1 MREISGKRLPAVSVA
16 LAVLMSACG
25 GGVPPAEVAPPTL
38 VLISMDGFRW
48 DYTDRVETPNFD
60 ALAARG
66 VRADS
71 LIPPFPSKTFPS
83 HYTLVTG
90 LYTGHHGLISN
101 NMRDPRWPEV
111 FGLGRRE
118 EVRNPR
124 WWGGEPIWVTVQK
137 HGLRSGVYFWPGSE
151 APVAGESP
159 TYWYPYDD
167 TVAYEDRV
175 DQALEWIDLPDAE
188 RPSLV
193 ALYFDEPNGMGHQYG
208 PESEQAFAA
217 VRRADAILGRL
228 FDGLER
234 RRRLVSTNIVVVSDH
249 GMVQNDPQR
258 VIVLD
263 DHVDL
268 LPGEVFEQ
276 GAVLQIFPLEGRVE
290 QVYAALYD
298 ADPHLTVYRRSEI
311 PERLH
316 LYDNPRVPPILGI
329 PDPGWEVLELRV
341 TERLGWAVV
350 PGDHGQDPYYPD
362 MQGIF
367 FAAGPAFAVGERVA
381 SIESVDVYG
390 LLATALGVA
399 AAANDGD
406 LSRTVGVLRSAES
419 R

>member
-1 MREISGKRLPAVSVA
+1 MREISAKRLPAVSVVLA
-16 LAVLMSACG
+16 AVLSACG
-25 GGVPPAEVAPPTL
+25 GAVPPAEVGPPAL

-137 HGLRSGVYFWPGSE
+137 QGLRSGVYFWPGSE

-175 DQALEWIDLPDAE
+175 DQALEWLDLPDAE

-193 ALYFDEPNGMGHQYG
+193 ALYFDEPNSVGHQYG

-217 VRRADAILGRL
+217 VRRVDTILGRL
-228 FDGLER
+228 FDGLEQ

-276 GAVLQIFPLEGRVE
+276 GAVLQIFPQEGRVE
-290 QVYAALYD
+290 QVYSALYD
-298 ADPHLTVYRRSEI
+298 ADPHLTVYRRGEI

-329 PDPGWEVLELRV
+329 PDPGWEVLERRV
-341 TERLGWAVV
+341 TERPGWAVV
-350 PGDHGQDPYYPD
+350 QGDHGQDPYYRD

-390 LLATALGVA
+390 LLAAALGVA
-399 AAANDGD
+399 ATANDGD